1 MAHQGRVRANEFV
14 PLERV
19 IALFEAVDAHAE
31 QIMQAEVAVDEDD
44 EPMNSPNF
52 QYL

>member
-1 MAHQGRVRANEFV
+1 MY

-31 QIMQAEVAVDEDD
+31 QIMQAEVAAVDEDD